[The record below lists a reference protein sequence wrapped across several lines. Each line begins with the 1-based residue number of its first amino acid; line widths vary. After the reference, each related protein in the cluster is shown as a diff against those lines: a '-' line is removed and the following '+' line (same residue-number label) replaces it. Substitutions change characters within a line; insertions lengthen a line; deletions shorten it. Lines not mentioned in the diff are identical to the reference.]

1 MLKQRR
7 NRNHSTNNIIIF
19 QDLRFVNLL
28 KPIKDLTANWS
39 VPLSNYLQDYL
50 EEIKE
55 VELELDGQTAKLNF
69 AEAALLL
76 QGSVS
81 VYSKKVEFLW
91 QNVLRMLDLL
101 ASKKALEEAEN
112 GEEDAGNTCF
122 LQNSYNFKI
131 MIVFWLL

>member
-1 MLKQRR
+1 M
-7 NRNHSTNNIIIF
+7 
-19 QDLRFVNLL
+19 
-28 KPIKDLTANWS
+28 
-39 VPLSNYLQDYL
+39 PLSNYLQDYL

-112 GEEDAGNTCF
+112 GEEDAGNACF
-122 LQNSYNFKI
+122 LQNS
-131 MIVFWLL
+131 L

>member
-1 MLKQRR
+1 MCLNIVKQGR
-7 NRNHSTNNIIIF
+7 NRKHSTNIIIF

-112 GEEDAGNTCF
+112 GEEDAGNTFF
-122 LQNSYNFKI
+122 LQNS
-131 MIVFWLL
+131 L